1 MKILK
6 GALTYCR
13 FKPTIKDSGAAA
25 PTILP
30 SEILERLAANP
41 FQPFPDGWR
50 DEGVRVGWCEAG
62 EPFEP
67 PTTDAVVDSLLA
79 IGMRVDKFAI
89 PAAMV
94 KREVKAEAKRQ
105 CALGRDRLSAK
116 ELKELKKIITS
127 NLRQKL
133 GPVASDYELVWSFG
147 GDGTVRLFTK
157 SETQAAQL
165 YELFYATFGLC
176 LDPISIDE
184 VYAAEFLLWLW
195 CNAEC
200 NPAGAVYGLEKEL
213 RLCSSSGSATFKTD
227 AATSP
232 GQRDA
237 RTAVA
242 IGRQPTALIISL
254 HIPGAVPF
262 DAHVS
267 LNLSGV
273 AAVAFQSIPVDAAND
288 ADSQASKQADRA
300 LAKAGL
306 IKLGEQ
312 PEEAPKVKVSRK
324 ERDDATLL
332 ERMGCLAQV
341 EAQIDALYG
350 RFRELRDDARKW
362 SRIRS
367 AIDLWIAGD
376 TSADHA
382 YAEALE
388 VDL

>member
-6 GALTYCR
+6 GALTYSR
-13 FKPTIKDSGAAA
+13 FKPVTDEKL
-25 PTILP
+25 PTPPTLLP
-30 SEILERLAANP
+30 SEIIERLAANP
-41 FQPFPDGWR
+41 FQPFPEGWR
-50 DEGVRVGWCEAG
+50 DEGMRVGWCEAG
-62 EPFEP
+62 EPFE
-67 PTTDAVVDSLLA
+67 TTNTDAVVDSLLVV
-79 IGMRVDKFAI
+79 GMRVDKFAI

-133 GPVASDYELVWSFG
+133 GPVAADYELTWSFG
-147 GDGTVRLFTK
+147 GDGTVRLFTQ
-157 SETQAAQL
+157 SETQATQL
-165 YELFYATFGLC
+165 IELFKSTFGMVLK
-176 LDPISIDE
+176 PVSIDQN
-184 VYAAEFLLWLW
+184 YAGEFLLWLW

-213 RLCSSSGSATFKTD
+213 RLRSSSGSAVFKTD

-242 IGRQPTALIISL
+242 IGRQPTALILSL

-267 LNLSGV
+267 LNLDGV
-273 AAVAFQSIPVDAAND
+273 ASVAFQSIPVDAAND
-288 ADSQASKQADRA
+288 ADSQASKSADRA

-312 PEEAPKVKVSRK
+312 AEEAPKVRVSRK

-350 RFRELRDDARKW
+350 RFWELRADDRKW
-362 SRIRS
+362 SRIRA